1 MKAGFVRR
9 LERLEAT
16 ASSRREPPS
25 ISQPQ
30 RLLRML
36 LACHRGAWQEHEALF
51 AGWGRAL
58 GYELTSVLLQDLKTN
73 PAAIAARHNEV
84 LSEFLAAHGLCLDV
98 STWADAFPTVADLFE
113 QIPEALRLRF
123 GLRSIADAFPS
134 G

>member
-1 MKAGFVRR
+1 
-9 LERLEAT
+9 
-16 ASSRREPPS
+16 
-25 ISQPQ
+25 
-30 RLLRML
+30 ML